1 MNEKEIKICLKY
13 CEKIKQGMSVEQAR
27 REYNQELLKAMLSKN

>member
-1 MNEKEIKICLKY
+1 MNDKEYKILLKY

-27 REYNQELLKAMLSKN
+27 KEYNREMLKMMME